1 MPRAPRVGR
10 IGVGAD
16 VVDLS
21 GAFTVVRRGAAD
33 VFDNGT
39 APVDSV
45 AEGHLPPA
53 QLRVALPGAVR
64 TGSVVLMLRTAAP
77 REPTV
82 FCTRDTDG
90 VTRLRSVTVLTL
102 SSRGGRVDEDALPE
116 MSSTLT
122 RETAALVSSRGGGG
136 V

>member
-10 IGVGAD
+10 VGVVAD
-16 VVDLS
+16 VDDLS
-21 GAFTVVRRGAAD
+21 GAFAVVRRGAAD

-39 APVDSV
+39 VPVDSV
-45 AEGHLPPA
+45 AEVHLPPA

-82 FCTRDTDG
+82 FCTRDAG
-90 VTRLRSVTVLTL
+90 RVTRLRLVTVLTP
-102 SSRGGRVDEDALPE
+102 SSRGGRVDEDALPAL
-116 MSSTLT
+116 SSTLT
-122 RETAALVSSRGGGG
+122 RETTALLSLRGGE